1 MDLATLP
8 RRLSL
13 AMSGTAAAASIGL
26 ALSASC
32 GAAHA
37 DTLEQALAAAY
48 TGNPQLVTERATL
61 EATNEQVPQALSNWR
76 PTVSIN
82 ATGGIDHQY
91 NKTNCAAGD
100 CDGYN
105 NNYSLNLSPNSYGVT
120 VTEQVFRGGRTAAA
134 TSQAI
139 NLVRAERANL
149 VNTEQSVMLGVITD
163 YLQVIEDE
171 AILDLSRTNEDAL
184 KRLLGASKERKRLG
198 ELTST
203 DVALAQTSYSQAVA
217 SRQTAEGTLASA
229 RAAYERDVG
238 EAPTELTVPTQYP
251 EMPTSR
257 DEATAIAMKA
267 APAVI
272 QAEYT
277 QEAAEDDI
285 RLVQGQLLPTLSV
298 QASVI
303 RQKETATTGL
313 TTTDKQVLA
322 TLSVPLYEGGSV
334 YSQSRAA
341 QKTVAA
347 DRSAVDNARRAAI
360 EAAAQTWDQLQSARE
375 SIESLQD
382 AVTAGQTALS
392 GLEQQAAI
400 GTMTTQDVLLQEES
414 LFQTRVSLEQ
424 ALYSQRLLT
433 FSMSQALGR
442 LTARNLG
449 LDVPYYD
456 PDKEYD
462 AVRDKWI
469 GFGTQ

>member
-1 MDLATLP
+1 
-8 RRLSL
+8 
-13 AMSGTAAAASIGL
+13 
-26 ALSASC
+26 
-32 GAAHA
+32 
-37 DTLEQALAAAY
+37 
-48 TGNPQLVTERATL
+48 
-61 EATNEQVPQALSNWR
+61 
-76 PTVSIN
+76 
-82 ATGGIDHQY
+82 
-91 NKTNCAAGD
+91 
-100 CDGYN
+100 
-105 NNYSLNLSPNSYGVT
+105 
-120 VTEQVFRGGRTAAA
+120 
-134 TSQAI
+134 
-139 NLVRAERANL
+139 
-149 VNTEQSVMLGVITD
+149 
-163 YLQVIEDE
+163 
-171 AILDLSRTNEDAL
+171 
-184 KRLLGASKERKRLG
+184 
-198 ELTST
+198 
-203 DVALAQTSYSQAVA
+203 VA